1 MHRSLLLA
9 AALICLPGCASAP
22 PPAPIP
28 TPAPPFQAVG
38 LLELSFSAGG
48 LSASRVRPL
57 TLGSQALTEQARG
70 LQLDPLSVSVV
81 STGTRGVD
89 GQRYISATYRVR
101 NADADGTPSPAARSN
116 LTLLAVS
123 AGDTLGGSP
132 FRAVTTFA
140 GSAVPQSVIR
150 SVLPTHAMKFDPL
163 SAQPVLSPGG
173 EDLQVFTEAEVASGS
188 IQNGSAQPLSYA
200 DLGVNT
206 VFPYGYTVRTA
217 SGGRTLSANPAAGQF
232 DGQVTLAVKVPL
244 QPDDA
249 GLTPPEGIRRDPWT
263 FRIVVLVVQD
273 SQTRVTQS
281 LEEQGSNAPVAQRAA
296 SVAATQ
302 VTVLPGSTYP
312 AGVTAVASRCVNKV
326 RSAGLATDADAT
338 YLVQG
343 VCP

>member
-9 AALICLPGCASAP
+9 AALLCLPGCASAP
-22 PPAPIP
+22 PPTP

-57 TLGSQALTEQARG
+57 TLGSQTLTEQARG

-173 EDLQVFTEAEVASGS
+173 EDLQVFGDQSKSALGAAEIAGENSLHQGL
-188 IQNGSAQPLSYA
+188 ARE
-200 DLGVNT
+200 
-206 VFPYGYTVRTA
+206 VR
-217 SGGRTLSANPAAGQF
+217 R
-232 DGQVTLAVKVPL
+232 
-244 QPDDA
+244 
-249 GLTPPEGIRRDPWT
+249 
-263 FRIVVLVVQD
+263 
-273 SQTRVTQS
+273 
-281 LEEQGSNAPVAQRAA
+281 
-296 SVAATQ
+296 SVADSAT
-302 VTVLPGSTYP
+302 ST
-312 AGVTAVASRCVNKV
+312 SRNSC
-326 RSAGLATDADAT
+326 R
-338 YLVQG
+338 
-343 VCP
+343 C